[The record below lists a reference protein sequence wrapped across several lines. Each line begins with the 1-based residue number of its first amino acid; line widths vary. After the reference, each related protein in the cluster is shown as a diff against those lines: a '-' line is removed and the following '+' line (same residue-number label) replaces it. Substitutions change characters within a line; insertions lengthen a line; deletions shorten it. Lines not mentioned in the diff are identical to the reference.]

1 MKKFFYSILAFA
13 LTACMVSCMEVD
25 NFDQPEASIHGRLI
39 DTTTGEN
46 YMTDQGDVHIRIWE
60 KSYSDNP
67 NPQDLAVK
75 MDGSYNRLHL
85 FAGTYDML
93 PNDGSW
99 WPCDTTYDVPIGNK
113 NNATMD
119 FKVTPYLKI
128 KDFKCDLKVD
138 ETVSMDT
145 IIMSCRLFAP
155 ITKNL
160 PQVLEIRPFL
170 NNNQYCGAAN
180 HIGYYYSD
188 DYKVS
193 LRKTWDK
200 LGDME
205 TGEGK
210 ETYTL
215 KLPVKPGYT
224 YWCRMGAN
232 VKDTNQKFNYSE
244 IVKIEVPM
252 R

>member
-13 LTACMVSCMEVD
+13 LTACMMSCMEVD

-60 KSYSDNP
+60 RSYSDNP

-85 FAGTYDML
+85 FAGTYNML

-128 KDFKCDLKVD
+128 KDFKCNLVVD
-138 ETVSMDT
+138 ETASMDT
-145 IIMSCRLFAP
+145 IVMSCRLFAP

-188 DYKVS
+188 DYKIS
-193 LRKTWDK
+193 LRKNWDK

-210 ETYTL
+210 DTYEL